1 MSINLAKGSV
11 NLTVEQGLPERI
23 KTVEKLES
31 LQQLY
36 QSSKEI
42 ALELAKGYFNLL
54 QKQPFPES
62 TKTEAKLKKL
72 IKDYNLLS
80 NNQ

>member
-1 MSINLAKGSV
+1 M
-11 NLTVEQGLPERI
+11 EQGLPERI
-23 KTVEKLES
+23 KTDKKMES